1 MIYKGDKTNKISFP
15 LGGIGTGSIGLAG
28 NGSLIDWEI
37 YNKPN
42 KKSINGY
49 SHFALKVKNKGETLV
64 KVLQGD
70 TIENLIGEISGKY
83 YSGFGYGPRVGTM
96 AGFPHFKNVKF
107 NGTFPIAN
115 VSFSEENFPV
125 KARLTAFNPFIPH
138 DDYNSSLPCAFFE
151 WELQNILDTE
161 IECALAFSVANPSE
175 SSENIEVEENGFKGL
190 NLVSADKTVDKL
202 GYSELSIM
210 TDGEDSIVQESWYRG
225 SWQDPIT
232 MFWKDFSEKERMPA
246 RSYRTEKNKEENSV
260 IGNGNNEHG
269 SVVSYVKI
277 PKNSKK
283 KLRFVLSWY
292 VPNQYNYW
300 SPLKDENG
308 QDVTW
313 KNYYATQFNS
323 SKEVAFYALKN
334 FTKFYKKTKAFTDV
348 LFRSTLPSSVI
359 DAISSNLSV
368 LKSPTVMRLED
379 GSLWGFEGCHE
390 QAGSC
395 DGSCQH
401 VWNYTY
407 ALCFLFPK
415 LERSMRENNIKY
427 AMLPSG
433 ETKFR
438 IMLPVGRGYWGRRP
452 CVDGQMGEII
462 KCYREWKISGDDA
475 WIKEYAPRIFKMLD
489 FAWSPE
495 NADKWDE
502 NKDGVMEGRQH
513 HTLDVEL
520 FGPSSWLQGFYL
532 LALDCASKIADFV
545 GDSARS
551 KEYKEIYEKGR
562 AWTNENLFN
571 GKYFFHKIDVKD
583 KSIVEKYDAISEER
597 NFFSYWNEEKGEI
610 KYQIADGCI
619 IDQMLADWHA
629 YIIGEKGVFDADK
642 KKIAL
647 KNLYKNNYKSS
658 MRDVTNMWRNFAI
671 EDEAGTVICSYPEGT
686 PVPAIPISYCEEC
699 MTGFEYALA
708 GLMLANGYEKECE
721 TMVKAIRN
729 RYDGK
734 LRNPWNEIECGS
746 NYARSMASFAL
757 LPIYSGFNFDMSK
770 KYLGFN
776 PLNEQGEYLWSVG
789 KTWGK
794 VKTSKT
800 SHKLSVLGEPITLS
814 LYKTN
819 NFKSVSKV
827 KIDGKETNFKR
838 ADGGVAFSQ
847 AKVKKSLEIIF

>member
-1 MIYKGDKTNKISFP
+1 MFYKNTEKISFP

-70 TIENLIGEISGKY
+70 SIENLIGEISGKY
-83 YSGFGYGPRVGTM
+83 YSGFGYGPRIPTM
-96 AGFPHFKNVKF
+96 AGFPHFKNVSF
-107 NGTFPIAN
+107 NGSFPIAN
-115 VSFSEENFPV
+115 LTFSEENFPV

-151 WELQNILDTE
+151 WELENLTKNE
-161 IECALAFSVANPSE
+161 LECALAFSVQNPS
-175 SSENIEVEENGFKGL
+175 SSSINQKTSINEVSGL
-190 NLVSADKTVDKL
+190 NLISGDKKIDQIDYT
-202 GYSELSIM
+202 ELFLA
-210 TDGEDSIVQESWYRG
+210 TDAKNSVVQESWYRG

-232 MFWKDFSEKERMPA
+232 MFWKDFSEKERMPE
-246 RSYRTEKNKEENSV
+246 RSYRTDKNKEENSV

-269 SVVSYVKI
+269 TVVSYVTI
-277 PKNSKK
+277 PKNGKTRV
-283 KLRFVLSWY
+283 RFVLSWY

-300 SPLKDENG
+300 SEYKNENG
-308 QDVTW
+308 EHITW

-323 SKEVAFYALKN
+323 AKEVASYSLKN
-334 FTKFYKKTKAFTDV
+334 FTEFYEKTKKFTDTMFDSSLPAFV
-348 LFRSTLPSSVI
+348 L
-359 DAISSNLSV
+359 DAVSANLSV

-401 VWNYTY
+401 VWNYAY

-415 LERSMRENNIKY
+415 LERSLRENNVKY
-427 AMLPSG
+427 AMKETG
-433 ETKFR
+433 ETQFR
-438 IMLPVGRGYWGRRP
+438 IMLPVGRGYWDRRA
-452 CVDGQMGEII
+452 CVDGQMGEVI
-462 KCYREWKISGDDA
+462 KCYREWKISGDDN
-475 WIKEYAPRIFKMLD
+475 WIREYAPAVFKMLE
-489 FAWSPE
+489 FAWSKDNP
-495 NADKWDE
+495 DRWDE

-532 LALDCASKIADFV
+532 LALDCGRKIAEFV
-545 GDSARS
+545 GDDKRAR
-551 KEYKEIYEKGR
+551 EYKEIYEKGK

-571 GKYFFHKIDVKD
+571 GKYFYHKVDVKD

-610 KYQIADGCI
+610 KYQIAEGSI

-629 YIIGEKGVFDADK
+629 YVIGLNGVFDKDK
-642 KKIAL
+642 KQTAL
-647 KNLYKNNYKSS
+647 KSLYKNNFKPS
-658 MRDVTNMWRNFAI
+658 MRNVTNMWRNFAI
-671 EDEAGTVICSYPEGT
+671 EDEAGTIICSYPSGAK
-686 PVPAIPISYCEEC
+686 VPSIPISYCEEC

-708 GLMLANGYEKECE
+708 GLMLANGYKDESE
-721 TMVKAIRN
+721 TMVKAVRD

-734 LRNPWNEIECGS
+734 KRNPWNEIECGS

-757 LPIYSGFNFDMSK
+757 LPIYSGFTFDMSEGRI
-770 KYLGFN
+770 GFN
-776 PLNEQGEYLWSVG
+776 PINRNGGKFMWSVG
-789 KTWGK
+789 ETYGAVEIKKGK
-794 VKTSKT
+794 LALKVC
-800 SHKLSVLGEPITLS
+800 GEPLKISKFNLPS
-814 LYKTN
+814 
-819 NFKSVSKV
+819 SVRAKAV
-827 KIDGKETNFKR
+827 YVDGKEIDYALK
-838 ADGGVAFSQ
+838 DGAITFNEIKIKQ
-847 AKVKKSLEIIF
+847 KLEIK